1 MPVIKGPD
9 ESIDNS
15 KLTNELI
22 EQYATPLL
30 RVCCL
35 RLGDRQLAEDAVSE
49 TFFKVY
55 KGLPQFRGD
64 ASYKTFILRVAEN
77 VCRDMLRRRKA
88 RHAEYE
94 VEFDEA
100 AEQCAEAEVYDNSLF
115 EAVRA
120 LPDKLKTAIL
130 LYYYEDM
137 NEHEIARVLR
147 ITPSA
152 VSRRLTEAKR
162 RLREMLKEEQT

>member
-1 MPVIKGPD
+1 MHFIKDPD
-9 ESIDNS
+9 ESIDYN

-22 EQYATPLL
+22 QQYATPLL

-35 RLGDRQLAEDAVSE
+35 RLQDRQLAEDAVSE

-55 KGLPQFRGD
+55 KGLPRFRGD
-64 ASYKTFILRVAEN
+64 ASYKTYILRIAEN

-88 RHAEYE
+88 RHTDRE
-94 VEFDEA
+94 VGLDQAPEQYTEA
-100 AEQCAEAEVYDNSLF
+100 AVFDDSLYV
-115 EAVRA
+115 AVRA
-120 LPDKLKTAIL
+120 LPGKLKTVIL

-137 NEHEIARVLR
+137 NEHEIAKVLR

-162 RLREMLKEEQT
+162 RLREMLKEE

>member
-9 ESIDNS
+9 ESIDYG

-22 EQYATPLL
+22 KQYATPLL

-55 KGLPQFRGD
+55 KALPHFRGD
-64 ASYKTFILRVAEN
+64 ASCKTYILRIAEN
-77 VCRDMLRRRKA
+77 VCRDMLRRRKV
-88 RHAEYE
+88 RHADRE
-94 VEFDEA
+94 VGLDEA
-100 AEQCAEAEVYDNSLF
+100 AEQYTDAEVYDDSLF
-115 EAVRA
+115 QVVRA
-120 LPDKLKTAIL
+120 LPDRLKTAIL

-137 NEHEIARVLR
+137 NEHEIAKVLR

-162 RLREMLKEEQT
+162 RLHEMLKEE